1 MQKWWKN
8 SLQIFETFL
17 KTHCTF
23 WEYINKKTVIF
34 DASFTSMFLS
44 IFFFFFRSWYGDKM
58 QKKKKNSQWISLFT
72 NKTKFSS
79 WIIFFVIQTKHFS
92 FSNPFLRR
100 RTNINFVRHGEK
112 KRCIFIKDTLTL
124 KKLKGMIAKKNSKN
138 NYMQIKWN
146 IKNYKDQY
154 THRGKKNLYTNYF

>member
-1 MQKWWKN
+1 MQV
-8 SLQIFETFL
+8 SLQCFYLFSFSFL
-17 KTHCTF
+17 DRD
-23 WEYINKKTVIF
+23 TVI
-34 DASFTSMFLS
+34 
-44 IFFFFFRSWYGDKM
+44 KC
-58 QKKKKNSQWISLFT
+58 KKKKNSQWISLFT

-146 IKNYKDQY
+146 IKNYKDIY
-154 THRGKKNLYTNYF
+154 TPRKKKFVYKLLLRVSKNQENS